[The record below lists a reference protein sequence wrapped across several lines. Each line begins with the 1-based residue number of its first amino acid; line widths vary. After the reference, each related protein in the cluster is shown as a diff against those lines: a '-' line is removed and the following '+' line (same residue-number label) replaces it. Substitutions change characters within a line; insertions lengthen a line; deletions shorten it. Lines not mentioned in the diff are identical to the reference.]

1 MSDGQDRNTL
11 YTTGEVAKLSGV
23 SVRTVQYY
31 DSREILTPSALSEGG
46 RRLYS
51 EEDLEKLRAICFLR
65 DVGLS
70 INSIGDLLR
79 DEAPESVIEILLDR
93 QEAILRDELKERQNK
108 LLLIGDVRKQM
119 QQIDGFSVKALRNIA
134 HILENKKRLR
144 RVRAIVFL
152 IAILAEL
159 LETGVFLW
167 GIATGNWWP
176 YLAVMP
182 LLLLIVLWVSFF
194 YLRRVEYVCPKCNTI
209 FKPRLKESF
218 FAYHTLNMRKLTC
231 ISCGHK
237 GLCVEIYRKEQ
248 K

>member
-1 MSDGQDRNTL
+1 MSDGQDMNTL

-51 EEDLEKLRAICFLR
+51 EEDLEKLRVICFLR

-79 DEAPESVIEILLDR
+79 DEAPANVIEILLDR
-93 QEAILRDELKERQNK
+93 QEAVLRDELKERQNK
-108 LLLIGDVRKQM
+108 LLLIGDIRKQM
-119 QQIDGFSVKALRNIA
+119 RQIDGFSVKSLRNIA
-134 HILENKKRLR
+134 YILENKKRLR
-144 RVRAIVFL
+144 RVRVVVFL

-159 LETGVFLW
+159 LETGAFLW
-167 GIATGNWWP
+167 GIATGSWWP

-182 LLLLIVLWVSFF
+182 LLLLIILWISFF
-194 YLRRVEYVCPKCNTI
+194 YLRRMEYVCPECHTI
-209 FKPRLKESF
+209 FRPGFKESF

-248 K
+248 E